1 MKARLSFWAHMGT
14 VVLAVG
20 AFGLLLA
27 GCGGDE
33 PTATPSPT
41 PTQPGAEP
49 TPTLDPEA
57 AFQAEWDALIE
68 AAQAEGKLIVEATGG
83 AGRRYRP
90 VSDFFAEKFGIDV
103 TFATGS
109 DIPERIMAER
119 QAGKY
124 LVDITFMSQ
133 SSPLRLLIPGGAL
146 ASLPEL
152 LIHPEVTDKSL
163 WLGGRHYYGDP
174 DERYIF
180 LFAGS
185 ARVTP
190 ITFYYNSDLL
200 SPDDVEALKTIWD
213 FVKTDP
219 KPSWAGQVVAS
230 PPSEQASQY
239 ASAYAHP
246 DLGAEWVQA
255 FIENPDINW
264 LTDDRLLVDGLA
276 RGQYAL
282 AIFVSGS
289 ARNDLDELGEKGQPV
304 AAFTNALNER
314 PTVGPAGSSS
324 AIHQLDRAPNAAAAQ
339 LFLNWWL
346 TIEGQTIRHE
356 LSDSPPPV
364 SLREDVPFGITKEED
379 RRKPGVDYFVTGGS
393 RELEV
398 LKQEGRVFADE
409 IWQGLRR

>member
-1 MKARLSFWAHMGT
+1 MKARPRFWTHMGIT
-14 VVLAVG
+14 ALAVS

-41 PTQPGAEP
+41 PPPPGATSTP
-49 TPTLDPEA
+49 TPDAAA

-103 TFATGS
+103 TFATSG

-146 ASLPEL
+146 APLPEL
-152 LIHPEVTDKSL
+152 LIHPEVTDTSL
-163 WLGGRHYYGDP
+163 WYDNRHYWGDP
-174 DERYIF
+174 DEKYIF

-190 ITFYYNSDLL
+190 ITFYYNTDLL
-200 SPDDVEALKTIWD
+200 SPEEVADLQSIWD

-219 KPSWAGQVVAS
+219 KPSWAGKVVAE
-230 PPSEQASQY
+230 PPTEQASQY

-246 DLGAEWVQA
+246 DLGAEWVRA

-264 LTDDRLLVDGLA
+264 QIDDRLLVDGLA
-276 RGQYAL
+276 RGKHAI
-282 AIFVSGS
+282 AIFVGGS
-289 ARNDLDELGEKGQPV
+289 NRRDLESLAEKGLPV
-304 AAFTNALNER
+304 TEFKNALKER
-314 PTVGPAGSSS
+314 PTIGPAGSSS
-324 AIHQLDRAPNAAAAQ
+324 AIHQLDSPPNPNAAK

-346 TIEGQTIRHE
+346 TREGQTIRHE
-356 LSDSPPPV
+356 QSQSAPPV
-364 SLREDVPFGITKEED
+364 SLREDVPPGITNVED

-393 RELEV
+393 SKLEII
-398 LKQEGRVFADE
+398 KQEGRKFADE
-409 IWQGLRR
+409 VWQSLRK